1 MYCTKY
7 LGTKYLKVVIK
18 NEFGISGWL
27 VIFFANGFPIL
38 LLGRLLMGLGIGLSQ
53 PTTMLQLSEISL
65 IRFRGTLGIMGA
77 LFSNGSFI
85 FSLVGT
91 YHTYKIK
98 WKLCIISIIM
108 RKTRS
113 YLGLGGYMFTFL
125 VHFGFNGTYH
135 FISDIIILS
144 TRISTL
150 AYEKRENI
158 WGRRCNV
165 EIKGP

>member
-1 MYCTKY
+1 MSNPPPPYVDKHVHFLDPPPRTGY
-7 LGTKYLKVVIK
+7 VVCV
-18 NEFGISGWL
+18 WH
-27 VIFFANGFPIL
+27 P
-38 LLGRLLMGLGIGLSQ
+38 GIGLSQ

-91 YHTYKIK
+91 YHTYKIN

-113 YLGLGGYMFTFL
+113 YLDLGGYMFTFL